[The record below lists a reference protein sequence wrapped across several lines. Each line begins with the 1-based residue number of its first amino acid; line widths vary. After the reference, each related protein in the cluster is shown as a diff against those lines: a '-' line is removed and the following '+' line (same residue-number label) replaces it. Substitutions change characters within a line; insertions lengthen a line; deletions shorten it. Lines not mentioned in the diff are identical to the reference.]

1 MKAYSLLYLSLF
13 SFVTISACKPSRTA
27 QTEKMKEMEKKELKM
42 LEDSQAKSEEEA
54 LEISFGPSHEGLVN
68 WVLSDT
74 ATFSYPFTRS
84 IEKEYV
90 TIATSDDKCLR
101 IYSWN
106 TGEGGT
112 MICWGN
118 LQTDSHGKRVPGYM
132 KCHPFSDMA
141 DVGKLFKV
149 SVTFLVRDGRE

>member
-1 MKAYSLLYLSLF
+1 MKAYSLLYRSLF

-42 LEDSQAKSEEEA
+42 LEDSQAKSEEEV

-74 ATFSYPFTRS
+74 ATYSYTFTRR

-90 TIATSDDKCLR
+90 TIATSDDK
-101 IYSWN
+101 
-106 TGEGGT
+106 
-112 MICWGN
+112 
-118 LQTDSHGKRVPGYM
+118 
-132 KCHPFSDMA
+132 
-141 DVGKLFKV
+141 
-149 SVTFLVRDGRE
+149 

>member
-42 LEDSQAKSEEEA
+42 LENSQAKSEEEA

-74 ATFSYPFTRS
+74 ATFSTLSPEVSKRNTSPSPLQPTNACAS
-84 IEKEYV
+84 IHGVEK
-90 TIATSDDKCLR
+90 D
-101 IYSWN
+101 N
-106 TGEGGT
+106 
-112 MICWGN
+112 
-118 LQTDSHGKRVPGYM
+118 
-132 KCHPFSDMA
+132 
-141 DVGKLFKV
+141 
-149 SVTFLVRDGRE
+149 TFLFSKGSYRYVVTMGDKATLKVQHNGKTILQQTQETKEF

>member
-1 MKAYSLLYLSLF
+1 
-13 SFVTISACKPSRTA
+13 
-27 QTEKMKEMEKKELKM
+27 M

-90 TIATSDDKCLR
+90 TIATSADKCLR
-101 IYSWN
+101 IYSWRRKGQHLPLLKRQLPLCGDHGRQSYPKSTAQRKN
-106 TGEGGT
+106 HPATNARNERVLYARCRLYKANNRGRRH
-112 MICWGN
+112 N
-118 LQTDSHGKRVPGYM
+118 LLQLSGKAP
-132 KCHPFSDMA
+132 
-141 DVGKLFKV
+141 LKV
-149 SVTFLVRDGRE
+149 SDN

>member
-42 LEDSQAKSEEEA
+42 LENSQAKSEEEA
-54 LEISFGPSHEGLVN
+54 LEISFGPSHESLVN

-90 TIATSDDKCLR
+90 TIATSADKCLR
-101 IYSWN
+101 IYSWRRK
-106 TGEGGT
+106 GQHLPLLKRKLPL
-112 MICWGN
+112 CGN
-118 LQTDSHGKRVPGYM
+118 HGRQSHPESTAQRKNHPATNARNERVLIRPLQT
-132 KCHPFSDMA
+132 
-141 DVGKLFKV
+141 L
-149 SVTFLVRDGRE
+149 